1 MAKLLS
7 LVGNVTHGL
16 CISYH
21 FSVSSCRTM
30 ATNSSPGHV
39 LLGGGTGFI
48 GSAFTYL
55 LKSKGYE
62 VTIISRVPGPQ
73 RLTWFD
79 IQSNGLPQG
88 VTAVVNLS
96 GQNILDP
103 LQRWTPG
110 FKQNVFN
117 SRVNTTHN
125 LAQAIVKAQ
134 TKPKVFVC
142 ISGVGIYKPDATVD
156 YDEDSTLGPPFDF
169 LSDLA
174 QKWEEASLMPD
185 TDVRRVIVRSGV
197 VLGRSGGMIQQL
209 FLPFFMG
216 VGGPVASGTQ
226 YMPWI
231 HIEDMC
237 NLLLFAIENEKVT
250 GVLNGVAPMIVT
262 NQEFTTAFAQAM
274 WRPSLIPL
282 PEFIVNTMFGEERAK
297 IMTQGQKVV
306 PKRVLDYKFQYK
318 YPDIISACTQ
328 VARLFYKTP
337 F

>member
-1 MAKLLS
+1 MAKFLS
-7 LVGNVTHGL
+7 LFGNVSQGI
-16 CISYH
+16 CISCH
-21 FSVSSCRTM
+21 LSVHYTRKM
-30 ATNSSPGHV
+30 ATNSSSGHV

-62 VTIISRVPGPQ
+62 VTIISRMPGPQ
-73 RLTWFD
+73 RVTWFD

-88 VTAVVNLS
+88 ITAVVNLC

-103 LQRWTPG
+103 MQRWTPG
-110 FKQNVFN
+110 FKQNVLN

-125 LAQAIVKAQ
+125 LAQAIIKAQ

-142 ISGVGIYKPDATVD
+142 ISGVGIYKPDALVE
-156 YDEDSTLGPPFDF
+156 YDEDSPLGPPFDF
-169 LSDLA
+169 LSELA
-174 QKWEEASLMPD
+174 QKWEEASEMPG

-226 YMPWI
+226 FMPWI

-237 NLLLFAIENEKVT
+237 NLLLFAIENDKVS

-262 NQEFTTAFAQAM
+262 NQEFSVAFARAL
-274 WRPSLIPL
+274 WRPALIPL
-282 PEFIVNTMFGEERAK
+282 PEAIVNTMFGEERAK
-297 IMTQGQKVV
+297 IMTQGQKVK
-306 PKRVLDYKFQYK
+306 PKRVLEYKFQYK
-318 YPDIISACTQ
+318 YPDIISACNQ
-328 VARLFYKTP
+328 VAKLFYKTP